1 MEKCLL
7 SPSILSADF
16 CDLKKSIAQIER
28 DGGSVVHIDVMDGMF
43 VPQISFGQPLVEAI
57 RPLTKL
63 PFDVHLMTEQPENQ
77 IESFAKA
84 GADWLT
90 FHIEATVHAHRL
102 ATQIHDMGKKAGVSL
117 VPSTPVSA
125 VSELLGSVDL
135 VLVMTVN
142 PGFGGQK
149 MIDFCVDKIRQLVKI
164 RDERKLDFKIS
175 VDGGVNSKTIDIVKD
190 AGADIIVSGS
200 SFFKGEIKG
209 EI

>member
-1 MEKCLL
+1 MENCLL
-7 SPSILSADF
+7 APSILSADF
-16 CDLKKSIAQIER
+16 CDLKKSIAQIEGA
-28 DGGSVVHIDVMDGMF
+28 GGSVVHIDVMDGMF
-43 VPQISFGQPLVEAI
+43 VPQISFGQPLVESI

-63 PFDVHLMTEQPENQ
+63 PFDVHLMTEHPENQ
-77 IESFAKA
+77 IASFAKV

-90 FHIEATVHAHRL
+90 FHIEACVHAHRL
-102 ATQIHDMGKKAGVSL
+102 VTQIHDMEKKAGVSL

-125 VSELLGSVDL
+125 ISELLGSVDL

-175 VDGGVNSKTIDIVKD
+175 VDGGVNSKTIATVKD

-200 SFFKGEIKG
+200 SFFKGEIL
-209 EI
+209 